1 MQLLDTTAVPREER
15 VDAFRAAMGEASVPC
30 RIDHEDPVGGV
41 RARMH
46 LWQFGPANLFTADST
61 GFRLLRTPRHVRMEG
76 TPVIALAVQARG
88 TGRFTQF
95 GMDQVV
101 RDDGLMVS
109 DLSGPYSFSWSG
121 WGGSRAF
128 QVPYDRLGLPVDV
141 VRRAA
146 SRLPASPLYGL
157 VHAHLRRLADQA
169 EELSLDAGAADL
181 GRGTTDLV
189 RALLVSAADDPLL
202 RPAVRA
208 ETLVTRVLAYAR
220 EHLSEPTL
228 TPERIARAHNV
239 SLRLL
244 YRACAEAGL
253 SLEQWII
260 AQRLETARAAL
271 TAPGGRRRSIAVTAR
286 ACGFAD
292 PSHFARRFRDAYGM
306 SPRDWQ
312 HLAADPRP

>member
-1 MQLLDTTAVPREER
+1 VLLLDTAAVARDER

-76 TPVIALAVQARG
+76 APVVALALQTRG
-88 TGRFTQF
+88 TGRFSQLDVDSLVGT
-95 GMDQVV
+95 G
-101 RDDGLMVS
+101 GLMLS
-109 DLSGPYSFSWSG
+109 DLTGPYSFAWSG

-128 QVPYDRLGLPVDV
+128 QVGYDQLGLPVDV

-146 SRLPASPLYGL
+146 TRLPTSPLYGL
-157 VHAHLRRLADQA
+157 VHAHLRRLADRA
-169 EELSLDAGAADL
+169 EELSLDAGAAGL
-181 GRGTTDLV
+181 GRGTTELV
-189 RALLVSAADDPLL
+189 RALLVSAAGNTRLG
-202 RPAVRA
+202 RAVR
-208 ETLVTRVLAYAR
+208 EDTLVTRVLAYAR
-220 EHLSEPTL
+220 EHLTEPDL

-260 AQRLETARAAL
+260 GQRLEEARVVLA
-271 TAPGGRRRSIAVTAR
+271 APGGQRRSIASVAR
-286 ACGFAD
+286 ACGFVD
-292 PSHFARRFRDAYGM
+292 PSHFARRFRAAFGM
-306 SPRDWQ
+306 SPRDCQ
-312 HLAADPRP
+312 HQARE

>member
-46 LWQFGPANLFTADST
+46 LWHFGPANLFTADST

-76 TPVIALAVQARG
+76 TPVVVLAVQARG
-88 TGRFTQF
+88 SGRFTQF
-95 GMDQVV
+95 DMDQVV
-101 RDDGLMVS
+101 RSDGLMLS
-109 DLSGPYSFSWSG
+109 DLTGPYSFSWSG

-146 SRLPASPLYGL
+146 GRLPASPLFRL
-157 VHAHLRRLADQA
+157 VHAHLRRLADRA
-169 EELSLDAGAADL
+169 EELSLDPGAADL

-189 RALLVSAADDPLL
+189 RALLVSAAGDPRLG
-202 RPAVRA
+202 PVVRA

-220 EHLSEPTL
+220 AHLSEPTL

-244 YRACAEAGL
+244 YRTCAEAGL

-260 AQRLETARAAL
+260 AQRLEAARAAL
-271 TAPGGRRRSIAVTAR
+271 SAPGGPRQSIAATAR

-312 HLAADPRP
+312 HLAADSRR